1 MGQKKRKEAEWA
13 IAILIPLIVGGISAF
28 LTRSAMQEYE
38 KLPKPAVSPPAWI
51 FPVVWTILYI
61 LMGIAS
67 YLIYQQ
73 INTNKNV
80 RQALRLYGLQ
90 LFFNFGWSILFF
102 NLEAYF
108 IAFLWLLALWVL
120 IWFTLLAFYSINKKA
135 AWLLVPYLVWVTFAG
150 YLNFA
155 VLRSFQ

>member
-1 MGQKKRKEAEWA
+1 MGQKKRKEAEGA

-38 KLPKPAVSPPAWI
+38 NLPKPAVSPPAWI

-73 INTNKNV
+73 INTNENV

-120 IWFTLLAFYSINKKA
+120 IWFTLLAFYPINKKA